1 MCAMKT
7 PAERIPAEIEVMLHD
22 RFAGKLAAGGAPWR
36 IDCFEVGRR
45 RFRIF
50 ASGALLEGEVGRIAV
65 PWLILGRIEYVGN
78 TESNVGHGSSN
89 YVVGARAQK
98 LLRRC

>member
-1 MCAMKT
+1 M
-7 PAERIPAEIEVMLHD
+7 PAEIEVVLHD
-22 RFAGKLAAGGAPWR
+22 RFAGMLTAGGAPRR
-36 IDCFEVGRR
+36 IDRFEVERR
-45 RFRIF
+45 RIRIF

-89 YVVGARAQK
+89 HVVGARARK

>member
-1 MCAMKT
+1 MKT
-7 PAERIPAEIEVMLHD
+7 PAERIPAEIEVVLHD
-22 RFAGKLAAGGAPWR
+22 RFASKLAAGGAPRR

-45 RFRIF
+45 RIRIF
-50 ASGALLEGEVGRIAV
+50 ASGALLKGKVGKIAV
-65 PWLILGRIEYVGN
+65 PWLILGGIGYVGN

-89 YVVGARAQK
+89 YVVEARARK